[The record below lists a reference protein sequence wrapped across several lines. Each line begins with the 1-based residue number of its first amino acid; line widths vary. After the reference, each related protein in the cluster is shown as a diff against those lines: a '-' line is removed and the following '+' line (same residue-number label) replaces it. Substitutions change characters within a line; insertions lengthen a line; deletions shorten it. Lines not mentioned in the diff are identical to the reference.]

1 MSALIRMDRNSE
13 AKRAVVGTVSFF
25 KEAKVWGRTQ
35 LVGEA
40 LLLKIKKEET
50 TGKQR
55 RTARQLQ
62 TAEGISGAEGQR
74 ARLPEKRRRDWIIY
88 ILQTFCVTYDIGS
101 LLQIMNLHDIQIKP
115 GRSDATGV
123 INS

>member
-1 MSALIRMDRNSE
+1 MTSCYCHAEEAPAVSSFLNQLVLSVHEIKCHFCHLFCFNHPMSALIRMDRNSE

-74 ARLPEKRRRDWIIY
+74 ARLPEKRRRD
-88 ILQTFCVTYDIGS
+88 
-101 LLQIMNLHDIQIKP
+101 
-115 GRSDATGV
+115 
-123 INS
+123 